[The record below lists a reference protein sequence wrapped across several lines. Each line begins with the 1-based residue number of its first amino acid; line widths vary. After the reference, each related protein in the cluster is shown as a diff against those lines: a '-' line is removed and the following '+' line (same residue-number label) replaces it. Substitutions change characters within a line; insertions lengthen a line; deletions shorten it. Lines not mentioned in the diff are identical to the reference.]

1 MTYSDV
7 INYIQAI
14 PMNTKRDLSNVIELL
29 AKMGNPEKKLKI
41 IHVGGTNG
49 KGSTSSFITQMLM
62 AMGYDV
68 GLFTSPYLETFN
80 ERIRINASNILDQDL
95 VEAFVTV
102 KKAIDSLSEDGEL
115 VFTQFD
121 LITAMAYHYFASKK
135 TDFVVLEVGL
145 GGEFDSTN
153 TCSPA
158 MSVICSIS
166 LDHMEFLGNSI
177 ESITKAK
184 AGIIKRKTPVVLY
197 QQSQVV
203 EEIIA
208 KKAQEMEAP
217 LVITDFDSIHIKSRS
232 IYGQEFDIKIF
243 DRKFESLFIS
253 ITGEH
258 QVKNF
263 VTALTTLLLMERKG
277 LIKAAEDSA
286 IREGAKKARWNGR
299 TELFWDDP
307 VTILDG
313 AHNADGAKMLSQYI
327 EEYLSD
333 YYLIMVFGVLSDKQ
347 IDLVAQHLIPW
358 ADKLVLTKPLVQRAE
373 DVYELYGLIKEY
385 VKDQVEVDITQA
397 VSEAVKIAQEAGES
411 LKGSQKV
418 AVLYAGSLYLI
429 GEARTGLRKYYKK

>member
-1 MTYSDV
+1 M
-7 INYIQAI
+7 
-14 PMNTKRDLSNVIELL
+14 
-29 AKMGNPEKKLKI
+29 EK
-41 IHVGGTNG
+41 
-49 KGSTSSFITQMLM
+49 
-62 AMGYDV
+62 
-68 GLFTSPYLETFN
+68 
-80 ERIRINASNILDQDL
+80 
-95 VEAFVTV
+95 
-102 KKAIDSLSEDGEL
+102 
-115 VFTQFD
+115 
-121 LITAMAYHYFASKK
+121 
-135 TDFVVLEVGL
+135 
-145 GGEFDSTN
+145 
-153 TCSPA
+153 
-158 MSVICSIS
+158 
-166 LDHMEFLGNSI
+166 
-177 ESITKAK
+177 
-184 AGIIKRKTPVVLY
+184 
-197 QQSQVV
+197 
-203 EEIIA
+203 
-208 KKAQEMEAP
+208 
-217 LVITDFDSIHIKSRS
+217 
-232 IYGQEFDIKIF
+232 
-243 DRKFESLFIS
+243 
-253 ITGEH
+253 
-258 QVKNF
+258 
-263 VTALTTLLLMERKG
+263 KG

>member
-184 AGIIKRKTPVVLY
+184 AGIIKRQTPVVLY

-263 VTALTTLLLMERKG
+263 VTALTTLLLMEKKG